1 MVCKRGS
8 VCGCDYD
15 ADYTAGVCGSK
26 VVSHYAGADYTWGE
40 YKILVFMMVEISLLV
55 YAIVEEKVTTVFW
68 VMLQIVILIEEVV

>member
-1 MVCKRGS
+1 MVCESGS

-55 YAIVEEKVTTVFW
+55 YAIVEEKVTTV
-68 VMLQIVILIEEVV
+68 VILQRVILIEKVV